1 MADRAADELRQ
12 KVLSGELVPG
22 QRLVQDDL
30 ASALGVSVTPVREA
44 LFRLANEGLIHAE
57 RNRSF
62 TVASNTDDDLRD
74 MFWIHGTI
82 ASELASRACLHA
94 TDELVAELTELH
106 KEYLRVLND
115 PEARFDVSWNF
126 FRVFYRA
133 AQSPRLLVGLRSA
146 LETFP
151 DITSSAPGGPE
162 LTSRTQKELLRALA
176 KRDCERTRALSMK
189 MAQQAGELYI
199 ASLRS

>member
-94 TDELVAELTELH
+94 TDELVAELTDLH

-133 AQSPRLLVGLRSA
+133 A
-146 LETFP
+146 
-151 DITSSAPGGPE
+151 
-162 LTSRTQKELLRALA
+162 
-176 KRDCERTRALSMK
+176 
-189 MAQQAGELYI
+189 
-199 ASLRS
+199 